1 MALQDFLN
9 RPGRERKQ
17 VMPEDRI
24 PTKNDSDNDLRNGVR
39 GSLTQPT
46 APLAGGEPIY
56 ALQDP
61 PLATPSFRTPP
72 GQATHE

>member
-1 MALQDFLN
+1 MSKDKTPIKPDN
-9 RPGRERKQ
+9 
-17 VMPEDRI
+17 
-24 PTKNDSDNDLRNGVR
+24 DNDLRRGVR
-39 GSLTQPT
+39 GSLTQPA
-46 APLAGGEPIY
+46 APLAGGDPLY

>member
-1 MALQDFLN
+1 
-9 RPGRERKQ
+9 
-17 VMPEDRI
+17 MP
-24 PTKNDSDNDLRNGVR
+24 NDKTPIKSDNDIDLRRGVR

-46 APLAGGEPIY
+46 PPLAGGEPIY
-56 ALQDP
+56 SLQDP

>member
-1 MALQDFLN
+1 MSKDKTPIETDN
-9 RPGRERKQ
+9 
-17 VMPEDRI
+17 
-24 PTKNDSDNDLRNGVR
+24 DNDLRRGVR
-39 GSLTQPT
+39 GSLTQPAT
-46 APLAGGEPIY
+46 PLVGGDPLY